1 MCLPFPECL
10 FDESQSCENWFRNL
24 WMMKFLDSSPI
35 SISLSVLMVVT
46 KLILVWQ
53 CVTFSQLTWNHPVT
67 LSRCHALRDGAM
79 TSQLSQAKLNLDQF
93 TDGISGLCS
102 LQIED
107 QCSRRVPVSR
117 PCRHDVP
124 WCHVVS
130 MKCCQQGFRL
140 SLQIGR
146 CDGETC
152 SHVTQDLIGGREPK
166 MLGIWASFGE

>member
-1 MCLPFPECL
+1 MNRNHVRIDLEICGWWNSWIPP
-10 FDESQSCENWFRNL
+10 QSAFHWVFWWLWPNWSWCDNV
-24 WMMKFLDSSPI
+24 WH
-35 SISLSVLMVVT
+35 SLSWPGIT
-46 KLILVWQ
+46 
-53 CVTFSQLTWNHPVT
+53 P
-67 LSRCHALRDGAM
+67 SRCHALRDGAM
-79 TSQLSQAKLNLDQF
+79 TSQLSEAKLNLDQV

-107 QCSRRVPVSR
+107 QCSCRVPVSR